1 MTDDIVAIATPPG
14 RGAIGIVRLSGDGI
28 PALCRALTGDLPAPR
43 YAKLCDFCEADGVVI
58 DRGIALYFP
67 APQSYSG
74 EHALELHAHGSPVVL
89 KMLLRRCL
97 ELGARLARP
106 GEFSERAYTNGRLD
120 LAQAE
125 AVADLI
131 AGATEAA
138 ARSAIGALQG
148 VFSARIND
156 LVAELTALR
165 VRLESAIDFP
175 EEGVDYDRQGDAE
188 IADRLR
194 RLQQQFADLR
204 ATAKR
209 GKRLRDGLKIV
220 LTGAPNAG
228 KSSLL
233 NALAGHPRA
242 IVNAAP
248 GTTRDLLEEAIDLDG
263 LPLIITDTAGIRDGD
278 DEVEMEGVR
287 RAKAA
292 GRQAD
297 LVLVVVDD
305 AVVGDAEVG
314 EILRE
319 VLGGCGGGDAAGNAD
334 DGDGITGNAAD
345 GNGYTGDDDAGT
357 GDGNTGYGNVGY
369 DDVGNVGNDDA
380 GNGNGNDNVG
390 AGDTAD
396 GNGIIGNAGDGNG
409 YTGDDDAGDGDGD
422 GNAGNVCIVRNKID
436 LTARPPGD
444 CEHGVALSALT
455 GEGIPALIA
464 RIKHQAGF
472 RDTEAS
478 PFIARQRHLDALRRA
493 AAALDA
499 AIAHAATDPEFIAEE
514 LTTCQSALGEIT
526 GEVSSDDLLGHI
538 FSTFCIGK

>member
-28 PALCRALTGDLPAPR
+28 PALCRVLTGDLPAPR
-43 YAKLCDFCEADGVVI
+43 YAKLCDFCEADGAVI

-319 VLGGCGGGDAAGNAD
+319 VLGGYGGGDVASNAD
-334 DGDGITGNAAD
+334 DGDNA
-345 GNGYTGDDDAGT
+345 
-357 GDGNTGYGNVGY
+357 
-369 DDVGNVGNDDA
+369 
-380 GNGNGNDNVG
+380 
-390 AGDTAD
+390 
-396 GNGIIGNAGDGNG
+396 NA
-409 YTGDDDAGDGDGD
+409 T
-422 GNAGNVCIVRNKID
+422 VCIVRNKID

-472 RDTEAS
+472 RDAEAS